1 MNSVFTTHNEA
12 LGLVGASDAYI
23 LVVLGQDDP
32 ELMGYELCS
41 ARLRLGAGEKDDVYL
56 SDVGVVPEHIEM
68 IFLDDRITVLKA
80 SESIWIDGEPVTRFP
95 FDWSPDSVLSCG
107 PETHL
112 AYGPRGSTW
121 PVTPEI
127 ADGGRAGPENVGD
140 IETAST
146 ATPTNKRD
154 PHEPVG
160 FHNLSSTPRAHVIH
174 SARLAVLALSAATVI
189 VVMLVAAD
197 LLWGTREVINPSD
210 VAIDR
215 SEVVLNALLES
226 DPVNYRSV
234 KLTERPDGALALTGF
249 IESEEAYRNL
259 AEQVRQEDSNSLG
272 NVRLDALTPPRLLA
286 LVQDQLAGYALTA
299 NLQVSPI
306 AVRLMVTGLEIDSSD
321 LIVMRDRLQRLGN
334 RVAPRSFEIDMQLED
349 AGRIAQ
355 EIEDALRLGAT
366 TRELDFKIE
375 ADGIHITGLVAG
387 SVEVETRRELEAM
400 RDSFERRFPVV
411 IDIDVDPKINFNV
424 VGLSQGGE
432 IDLATLV
439 QFGNPTTFKQG
450 EPVFG
455 LAKLLEI
462 RSDGVAL
469 ALGRRKVFLPMII

>member
-1 MNSVFTTHNEA
+1 MNSVIATHSK
-12 LGLVGASDAYI
+12 GSDQVATSDNYI
-23 LVVLGQDDP
+23 LVLLGQDDP
-32 ELMGYELCS
+32 EAMGYELSS
-41 ARLRLGAGEKDDVYL
+41 ARLSLGAGEKDDVYL
-56 SDVGVVPEHIEM
+56 ADVGVVPEHIEM

-80 SESIWIDGEPVTRFP
+80 SKSIWVDGEPMTRFP
-95 FDWSPDSVLSCG
+95 FDWSLNSVLSCG

-112 AYGPRGSTW
+112 AYGLRGSTW

-127 ADGGRAGPENVGD
+127 TDAGRAGPENAGD

-146 ATPTNKRD
+146 KTPKNNRHQ
-154 PHEPVG
+154 PEPIG

-174 SARLAVLALSAATVI
+174 SARLSVLALSVATVI
-189 VVMLVAAD
+189 VIMLVAAD
-197 LLWGTREVINPSD
+197 LLWGTREIINPSE

-215 SEVVLNALLES
+215 SEVALNALLES

-234 KLTERPDGALALTGF
+234 KLTVRPDGALVLTGF
-249 IESEEAYRNL
+249 IESEEAYRYL
-259 AEQVRQEDSNSLG
+259 AEQVRQEDSNSRG
-272 NVRLDALTPPRLLA
+272 NVRLDALTPSRLLA
-286 LVQDQLAGYALTA
+286 LVEDQLAGYALMA
-299 NLQVSPI
+299 NLQVSPMD
-306 AVRLMVTGLEIDSSD
+306 VRLMVTGLEMDSSD

-334 RVAPRSFEIDMQLED
+334 RVAPRTFEIDMQLED

-366 TRELDFKIE
+366 TRELELKIE
-375 ADGIHITGLVAG
+375 ADGVHITGLVAG
-387 SVEVETRRELEAM
+387 SVEVETRRDLESM
-400 RDSFERRFPVV
+400 RDSFERRLPMV
-411 IDIDVDPKINFNV
+411 IDIDVDQKINFNV

-432 IDLATLV
+432 VDLATLV

-450 EPVFG
+450 ESVFG
-455 LAKLLEI
+455 LARILEI